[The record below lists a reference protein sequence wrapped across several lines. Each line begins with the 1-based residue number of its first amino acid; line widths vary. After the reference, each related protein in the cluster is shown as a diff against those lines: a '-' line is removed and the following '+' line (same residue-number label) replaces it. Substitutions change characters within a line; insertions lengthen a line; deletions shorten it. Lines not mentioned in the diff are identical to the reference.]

1 MCTLAVSLCY
11 NLPTPLLM
19 SSSTDSDPFEA
30 AWAIKGGAVAG
41 ILATIVMGV
50 AISVMRLET
59 LQLAIAGLYGQGG
72 NLIAGWIAHL
82 LHGTI
87 FGVGFAGLLA
97 DPGLYRLTEW
107 AWKTVLAGI
116 VFGLL
121 LALIGAGFVMPVW
134 LNAVGASP
142 VPPVPNVTVE
152 LVIWHLIYGSVLGAI
167 FPYVE
172 NL

>member
-1 MCTLAVSLCY
+1 MNS
-11 NLPTPLLM
+11 PTEGN
-19 SSSTDSDPFEA
+19 PFES
-30 AWAIKGGAVAG
+30 AWAIRGGAVAG
-41 ILATIVMGV
+41 ILATGVMGV
-50 AISVMRLET
+50 AISLMRLET
-59 LQLAIAGLYGQGG
+59 LQMAIAGLYGQGG

-97 DPGLYRLTEW
+97 DPGLHRLTEW

-134 LNAVGASP
+134 LSAVGAAP
-142 VPPVPNVTVE
+142 IPPVPNVTVE
-152 LVIWHLIYGSVLGAI
+152 LVIWHLIYGGVLGAV
-167 FPYVE
+167 FPYFE
-172 NL
+172 DL